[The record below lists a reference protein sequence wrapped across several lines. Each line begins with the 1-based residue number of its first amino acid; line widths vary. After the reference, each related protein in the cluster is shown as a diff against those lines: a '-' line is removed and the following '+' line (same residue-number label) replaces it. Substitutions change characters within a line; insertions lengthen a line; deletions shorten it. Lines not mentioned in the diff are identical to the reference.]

1 MNTLSN
7 ELKALHVD
15 TILVELPNHCEADVL
30 DSLLKPAADA
40 LKAGETVAFPTET
53 VYGIGADALNPE
65 AVLKIFE
72 AKNRPADNPLIV
84 HITDRTDLDRLVSA
98 VSEDAQKLMDAFW
111 PGPLTLILPKA
122 EGVSEAVTAGLNTV
136 GVRMPA
142 HPIAKRLIEL
152 AGCPVAAPSA
162 NVSGRPSPTCGKDVA
177 EDLNG
182 RVSVIVYGSDAAIG
196 LESTV
201 VDALGEEPIILRPG
215 GVTLEMIQ
223 SLLGKGRYDEKLN
236 EKLGAGDKPKSP
248 GMKYT
253 HYAPKAK
260 VSVFVGSLEKVEA
273 AIGAS
278 VNQAQ
283 SRGMKTGVLNVDEL
297 FGRFDAAIE
306 YSLGSITDPDTAA
319 SRLFALLRDF
329 DRAGVEEIY
338 AVGYGEAGM
347 GKALM
352 NRLIKAA
359 GHRVTYL

>member
-1 MNTLSN
+1 MSN
-7 ELKALHVD
+7 ELKALHLE
-15 TILVELPNHCEADVL
+15 TLLVELPDSCEPEVL
-30 DSLLKPAADA
+30 DQLLQPAAEA
-40 LKAGETVAFPTET
+40 LRTGQTVAFPTET

-84 HITDRTDLDRLVSA
+84 HITDLADLNRLVSE
-98 VSEDAQKLMDAFW
+98 VSEDAKKLMDAFW

-122 EGVSEAVTAGLNTV
+122 QGVSVAVTAGLDTV

-182 RVSVIVYGSDAAIG
+182 RVSVILYGSDAAIG

-201 VDALGEEPIILRPG
+201 VDALGDEPIILRPG

-223 SLLGKGRYDEKLN
+223 ALLGKGRYDEKLN
-236 EKLGAGDKPKSP
+236 QKLEAGDKPKSP

-253 HYAPKAK
+253 HYAPKAP
-260 VSVFVGSLEKVEA
+260 VSVYVGDLERVAEA
-273 AIGAS
+273 ISERLREEKAKGHL
-278 VNQAQ
+278 V
-283 SRGMKTGVLNVDEL
+283 GVLSVDEL
-297 FGRFDAAIE
+297 RGRFEGAIE
-306 YSLGSITDPDTAA
+306 YALGSILDPDTAA

-329 DRAGVEEIY
+329 DRAGVDVIY
-338 AVGYGEAGM
+338 AVGYDEQGM